1 MTSALTWPRCLGLIL
16 LLTVDA
22 MRPGLAMNDPT
33 RPQLPASRSAAAQ
46 PAPALGG
53 GQHAPVAAM
62 AAPASAAA
70 PAAPRLQSLHL
81 PQQGP
86 ATALVD
92 GQLLRV
98 GDKLGPHT
106 VTAID
111 AQGVS
116 AQGPAGRQR
125 WTLLGVEYLD
135 PAQARRAAARQLA
148 PADLATV
155 PDAAPPALPPSAR
168 GAAPPAA
175 AALERYREAAPASP
189 APAAGNWGGSALP
202 PVKPTSRAP
211 AAVPVQ
217 PPLQTTA
224 TRPGQPGTMDRA
236 PAPQGRAPMWAE
248 RAQAQRLFA
257 LRQAALDPAV
267 AAPAPVLAS
276 VPTPT
281 PTLVGADASASTGA
295 SASAGTTNWADMIAP
310 PERLA
315 RLVARRVAPDADL
328 SRWQTLRQLPQLAS
342 TRLPHAQSRSLH
354 AARQAPSV
362 GPAVLRLAMMERPR
376 QAATPADRAAVAAAE
391 QALMALALEQLQ
403 PPAAAPAALIRTVAT
418 PAPSMLPT
426 EPPPAAHQPA
436 LQLRMTLELH
446 AVQPAPALQLAQ
458 VKESS

>member
-46 PAPALGG
+46 PASALGV
-53 GQHAPVAAM
+53 GQQAPVAAM

-70 PAAPRLQSLHL
+70 PTAPRLQSLHL

-135 PAQARRAAARQLA
+135 PAQARRAAARQLP
-148 PADLATV
+148 PAELATV
-155 PDAAPPALPPSAR
+155 PDAAPPVLPPSAR
-168 GAAPPAA
+168 SAAPPAA
-175 AALERYREAAPASP
+175 AALERYREAAPARP
-189 APAAGNWGGSALP
+189 APAAGGWDGSALP

-217 PPLQTTA
+217 PPLQSTA
-224 TRPGQPGTMDRA
+224 TRPGQPGTVDGA
-236 PAPQGRAPMWAE
+236 PARQGRAPMWAE
-248 RAQAQRLFA
+248 RAQAQRVFA
-257 LRQAALDPAV
+257 MRRAALEP
-267 AAPAPVLAS
+267 AAPALAPIPAFAS
-276 VPTPT
+276 TPTPT
-281 PTLVGADASASTGA
+281 PTPTVAGAGA
-295 SASAGTTNWADMIAP
+295 TNWADMIAP
-310 PERLA
+310 PERMA
-315 RLVARRVAPDADL
+315 QLVARRLAPDADL
-328 SRWQTLRQLPQLAS
+328 SRWQTLRHLPQLAS
-342 TRLPHAQSRSLH
+342 NRLPHVQGTSVHASR
-354 AARQAPSV
+354 RAPPMA
-362 GPAVLRLAMMERPR
+362 PAVLRLAVNERPW
-376 QAATPADRAAVAAAE
+376 QAATPAGRAAVAAAE

-403 PPAAAPAALIRTVAT
+403 QPVPALAPAALMRTVAT
-418 PAPSMLPT
+418 PAPSIL
-426 EPPPAAHQPA
+426 PPASPQALPQPA
-436 LQLRMTLELH
+436 LPLRMTLELH
-446 AVQPAPALQLAQ
+446 AVHSAPAPQPAQA
-458 VKESS
+458 KESS

>member
-53 GQHAPVAAM
+53 GQQAPVAAM

-135 PAQARRAAARQLA
+135 PAQARRAAARQLPPAEMA
-148 PADLATV
+148 PI
-155 PDAAPPALPPSAR
+155 PDAAPPALTPSAR

-189 APAAGNWGGSALP
+189 APAAGAWGGSTLP

-224 TRPGQPGTMDRA
+224 TRPGQPGTVDGA

-248 RAQAQRLFA
+248 RAQAQRVFA
-257 LRQAALDPAV
+257 MRQAALEL
-267 AAPAPVLAS
+267 AAPAPAPAPAPAFAS
-276 VPTPT
+276 TSTSTSTPT
-281 PTLVGADASASTGA
+281 PTVAGAGA
-295 SASAGTTNWADMIAP
+295 GATNWADMIAP
-310 PERLA
+310 PERMA
-315 RLVARRVAPDADL
+315 QLVARRLAPDADL

-342 TRLPHAQSRSLH
+342 TRLPNVQSRSVH
-354 AARQAPSV
+354 AARQAPTV
-362 GPAVLRLAMMERPR
+362 GPAVLRLALNERPW
-376 QAATPADRAAVAAAE
+376 QAATPAGRAAVAAAQ
-391 QALMALALEQLQ
+391 QALMALALDQLK
-403 PPAAAPAALIRTVAT
+403 PPAVAPAALIRTVAT

-426 EPPPAAHQPA
+426 APPQAAHQPA

>member
-135 PAQARRAAARQLA
+135 PAQARRAAARQLP
-148 PADLATV
+148 PAELATV

-175 AALERYREAAPASP
+175 AALERYREAAPARP
-189 APAAGNWGGSALP
+189 APAAGGWGGSTLP

-224 TRPGQPGTMDRA
+224 ARPGQPGTMDGA

-248 RAQAQRLFA
+248 RAQAQRVFA
-257 LRQAALDPAV
+257 LRHAALQPT
-267 AAPAPVLAS
+267 APAPAFAS
-276 VPTPT
+276 TSTPTPT
-281 PTLVGADASASTGA
+281 PTPMPTPMVAGAAAA
-295 SASAGTTNWADMIAP
+295 ATNWADMIAP
-310 PERLA
+310 PERMA
-315 RLVARRVAPDADL
+315 QLVARRLAPDADL

-342 TRLPHAQSRSLH
+342 TRLPHAQSRSVH
-354 AARQAPSV
+354 AARQAPTV
-362 GPAVLRLAMMERPR
+362 GPAVLRLALNERPW
-376 QAATPADRAAVAAAE
+376 QAATPAGRAAVAAAE